1 MPRAV
6 LSGVPQGSV
15 MGPIHFLIYAS
26 FLTDGLVSK
35 FGAFADDFKIYL
47 SFQRYDVVGGVS
59 ALQRDLDR
67 VFQNFSSWNLSL
79 NPSKCVVFRFRKR
92 FAGWVVLDMDTV
104 YTLGGSRSEF
114 V

>member
-1 MPRAV
+1 
-6 LSGVPQGSV
+6 
-15 MGPIHFLIYAS
+15 
-26 FLTDGLVSK
+26 
-35 FGAFADDFKIYL
+35 
-47 SFQRYDVVGGVS
+47 
-59 ALQRDLDR
+59 